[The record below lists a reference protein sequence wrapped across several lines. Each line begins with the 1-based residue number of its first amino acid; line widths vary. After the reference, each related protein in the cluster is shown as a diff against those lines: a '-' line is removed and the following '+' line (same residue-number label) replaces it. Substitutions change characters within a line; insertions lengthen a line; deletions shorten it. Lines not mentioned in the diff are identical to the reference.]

1 MFKVGYYL
9 ALISRHELGKS
20 NGAMVDHELDQV
32 QELEKVANLKHCE
45 VGSEDVDHGTEG
57 DVGEGD
63 VGDVVEGG
71 AIVEELQPIKP

>member
-1 MFKVGYYL
+1 
-9 ALISRHELGKS
+9 
-20 NGAMVDHELDQV
+20 MVDHELDQV

-63 VGDVVEGG
+63 VGDLAEGG
-71 AIVEELQPIKP
+71 AIVEELEATKPESMTTIARTHENLPRMEHSIRL